1 MNEKNLPDDIASK
14 SLNELTD
21 LADEIIKNLE
31 NRNNLENTSEDYA
44 NLLKIN
50 RLIEKKFQKNF
61 KEISD
66 KTIFKIKDIKSNKN
80 AKSTGRKSG
89 AKDSAERAAAEKKET
104 FGQRFAKERKAA
116 KKRGDEL
123 THVFTYKGKKYST
136 RNEKEEATSSISQ
149 NTSNKKNR

>member
-1 MNEKNLPDDIASK
+1 MNEKNLPYDIASK

-21 LADEIIKNLE
+21 LADKIIKNLE
-31 NRNNLENTSEDYA
+31 NKNNLENTSEDYA

-80 AKSTGRKSG
+80 AKKV
-89 AKDSAERAAAEKKET
+89 K
-104 FGQRFAKERKAA
+104 
-116 KKRGDEL
+116 
-123 THVFTYKGKKYST
+123 
-136 RNEKEEATSSISQ
+136 
-149 NTSNKKNR
+149 

>member
-66 KTIFKIKDIKSNKN
+66 KTIFKNKDIKSNKN
-80 AKSTGRKSG
+80 AKKV
-89 AKDSAERAAAEKKET
+89 K
-104 FGQRFAKERKAA
+104 
-116 KKRGDEL
+116 
-123 THVFTYKGKKYST
+123 
-136 RNEKEEATSSISQ
+136 
-149 NTSNKKNR
+149 

>member
-14 SLNELTD
+14 SLNDLTD

-31 NRNNLENTSEDYA
+31 NRNNLENTSEDYS

-80 AKSTGRKSG
+80 AKKV
-89 AKDSAERAAAEKKET
+89 K
-104 FGQRFAKERKAA
+104 
-116 KKRGDEL
+116 
-123 THVFTYKGKKYST
+123 
-136 RNEKEEATSSISQ
+136 
-149 NTSNKKNR
+149 

>member
-50 RLIEKKFQKNF
+50 RIIEKIFQKNF

-80 AKSTGRKSG
+80 AKKV
-89 AKDSAERAAAEKKET
+89 K
-104 FGQRFAKERKAA
+104 
-116 KKRGDEL
+116 
-123 THVFTYKGKKYST
+123 
-136 RNEKEEATSSISQ
+136 
-149 NTSNKKNR
+149 

>member
-61 KEISD
+61 KEISR
-66 KTIFKIKDIKSNKN
+66 KTNFKIKDIKSNKN
-80 AKSTGRKSG
+80 AKKV
-89 AKDSAERAAAEKKET
+89 K
-104 FGQRFAKERKAA
+104 
-116 KKRGDEL
+116 
-123 THVFTYKGKKYST
+123 
-136 RNEKEEATSSISQ
+136 
-149 NTSNKKNR
+149 

>member
-31 NRNNLENTSEDYA
+31 NRNNLENTSQDYA

-61 KEISD
+61 KEISR
-66 KTIFKIKDIKSNKN
+66 KKNFKIKDIKSNKN
-80 AKSTGRKSG
+80 AKKV
-89 AKDSAERAAAEKKET
+89 K
-104 FGQRFAKERKAA
+104 
-116 KKRGDEL
+116 
-123 THVFTYKGKKYST
+123 
-136 RNEKEEATSSISQ
+136 
-149 NTSNKKNR
+149 

>member
-1 MNEKNLPDDIASK
+1 MNEKNLPHDIASK

-21 LADEIIKNLE
+21 LANEIIKNLE
-31 NRNNLENTSEDYA
+31 NRNNLENTSKDYA

-80 AKSTGRKSG
+80 AKKV
-89 AKDSAERAAAEKKET
+89 K
-104 FGQRFAKERKAA
+104 
-116 KKRGDEL
+116 
-123 THVFTYKGKKYST
+123 
-136 RNEKEEATSSISQ
+136 
-149 NTSNKKNR
+149 

>member
-1 MNEKNLPDDIASK
+1 MNEKNLPDDIGSM

-21 LADEIIKNLE
+21 LANKIIKNLE
-31 NRNNLENTSEDYA
+31 NENNLNNTSEDYA

-80 AKSTGRKSG
+80 AKK
-89 AKDSAERAAAEKKET
+89 AK
-104 FGQRFAKERKAA
+104 
-116 KKRGDEL
+116 
-123 THVFTYKGKKYST
+123 
-136 RNEKEEATSSISQ
+136 
-149 NTSNKKNR
+149 

>member
-21 LADEIIKNLE
+21 LANEIIKNLE
-31 NRNNLENTSEDYA
+31 NKNNLENTSEDYT

-66 KTIFKIKDIKSNKN
+66 KTNFKIKDIKSNKN
-80 AKSTGRKSG
+80 
-89 AKDSAERAAAEKKET
+89 EKKV
-104 FGQRFAKERKAA
+104 K
-116 KKRGDEL
+116 
-123 THVFTYKGKKYST
+123 
-136 RNEKEEATSSISQ
+136 
-149 NTSNKKNR
+149 

>member
-50 RLIEKKFQKNF
+50 RLIEKKFQRNF

-66 KTIFKIKDIKSNKN
+66 KTNFKIKNIKSNKN
-80 AKSTGRKSG
+80 AKKV
-89 AKDSAERAAAEKKET
+89 K
-104 FGQRFAKERKAA
+104 
-116 KKRGDEL
+116 
-123 THVFTYKGKKYST
+123 
-136 RNEKEEATSSISQ
+136 
-149 NTSNKKNR
+149 

>member
-66 KTIFKIKDIKSNKN
+66 KTFFKIKNIKLNKN
-80 AKSTGRKSG
+80 AKKV
-89 AKDSAERAAAEKKET
+89 K
-104 FGQRFAKERKAA
+104 
-116 KKRGDEL
+116 
-123 THVFTYKGKKYST
+123 
-136 RNEKEEATSSISQ
+136 
-149 NTSNKKNR
+149 

>member
-61 KEISD
+61 KEIND

-80 AKSTGRKSG
+80 AKKV
-89 AKDSAERAAAEKKET
+89 K
-104 FGQRFAKERKAA
+104 
-116 KKRGDEL
+116 
-123 THVFTYKGKKYST
+123 
-136 RNEKEEATSSISQ
+136 
-149 NTSNKKNR
+149 